1 MYTGA
6 ESTFEILLREISKS
20 TSPLL
25 VSQDIQSRKLQ
36 SIRNLF
42 NVNFIIDKLK
52 TSSDIFT
59 DVDIQP

>member
-25 VSQDIQSRKLQ
+25 VSQDIQSQKLQ

-42 NVNFIIDKLK
+42 NVNLIIDELK
-52 TSSDIFT
+52 TSSEIFT
-59 DVDIQP
+59 YIDIQ